1 MLDQIR
7 QVRPRLRMF
16 TALAI
21 LAAMASVGA
30 QSGSSPSPFAGLWAA
45 SVPGP
50 DGGQPVPFL
59 IVLSVEGQRVTGT
72 LKIGRAEAVEI
83 EDARIRGDVLSF
95 RRTLSDDGSRI
106 QFLARIIDDGLRV
119 GFMQRGPADAPAG
132 GGSGQVVNFTAKRVR
147 GH

>member
-1 MLDQIR
+1 
-7 QVRPRLRMF
+7 MF
-16 TALAI
+16 AALAT
-21 LAAMASVGA
+21 LAATVSVGA
-30 QSGSSPSPFAGLWAA
+30 QSSPSPFAGLWAA

-50 DGGQPVPFL
+50 DGEQPVPFL
-59 IVLSVEGQRVTGT
+59 IALSVEGERVTGT

-83 EDARIRGDVLSF
+83 EDGRIRGDVLSF

-106 QFLARIIDDGLRV
+106 QFLARIIDDSLRV
-119 GFMQRGPADAPAG
+119 GFMQRPPADAPAG